1 MARDIATIKQE
12 MADAF
17 MAESAVRE
25 RYGFTA
31 SDTFDSKFSKV
42 SIEGLLFYV
51 VAFGMWAMEKL
62 FDSHKAE
69 VDAMLAD
76 RTPHT
81 TRWYPLPSLSLLCAF
96 FAPSFI
102 TL

>member
-1 MARDIATIKQE
+1 MG
-12 MADAF
+12 
-17 MAESAVRE
+17 AVRE
-25 RYGFTA
+25 RYGLRA
-31 SDTFDSKFSKV
+31 GDRFDDKFSKV

-69 VDAMLAD
+69 ADAMLAD

-81 TRWYPLPSLSLLCAF
+81 TRWYLAPIFVPSMCLLCALF
-96 FAPSFI
+96 HHSQNQYLI
-102 TL
+102 